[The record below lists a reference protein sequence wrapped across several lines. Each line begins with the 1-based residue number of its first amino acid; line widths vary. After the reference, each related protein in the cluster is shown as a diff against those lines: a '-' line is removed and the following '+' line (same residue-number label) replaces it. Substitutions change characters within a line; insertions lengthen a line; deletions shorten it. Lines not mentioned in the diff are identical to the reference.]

1 MNVKEII
8 DARIQ
13 RMVLMI
19 EANTQKIIKKEL
31 KKMQKEIIK
40 GMVGK

>member
-1 MNVKEII
+1 MDVKKII
-8 DARIQ
+8 DERLQ
-13 RMVLMI
+13 RVQLMI
-19 EANTQKIIKKEL
+19 EASAQKIIKKEL